1 MIRTCPK
8 IKHKKIIRSVKSVA
22 KAYLRTLSM
31 RMKLLLSAFLF
42 GLSCLTLVAQ
52 STPVDTGGVEQIYI
66 DNSRFLDAFQNDP
79 RGSVQR
85 LIGEV
90 ELSQDSIFMYC
101 DSAELID
108 EQELYAFDNVII
120 QQGDSIAAF
129 SDRLTYSAIE
139 QIARLRGDVVLQNG
153 QLELYTEALDY
164 DLTTKVAVYNTPG
177 RVTNGETELSSLRG
191 RYYANENLVEF
202 RDSVVVIDER
212 FEMRADSLQYNTTE
226 EVVYFIGPT
235 VIRSDSN
242 QIYCEDGFYNIQTQ
256 TAEFRQNAQF
266 IRGEQLAAADT
277 IAYQGGDEE
286 IYDLIGQAYFRE
298 GDVRLARGDRIRYN
312 KTTEEYELEGN
323 GLVIDG
329 ERTVRGEF
337 IQYEVATGAYNV
349 SGGRST
355 IIDGNNIL
363 EANEVSFDNTTGLG
377 LAEGKVIWQDT
388 SANITIESARAEY
401 DQASGYLKA
410 IGGHEGRNDR
420 PVLLTEMDGDTLWMV
435 ADTLLSFRQAVNPE
449 VEDPITEHPLRDS
462 IAQDSLFQDSL
473 LVQEMPVEDSLMVQ
487 QDTLFEDSLLVQDTL
502 IQDSLLSDTVAI
514 DSLLTTP
521 VALPQSTEPD
531 SVQIVMAYN
540 DVRMY
545 KSDMQAVADSLFYN
559 TTDSVLTLF
568 DEPIL
573 WQDTSQL
580 LADTIDIYLR
590 NQTLDRVHLK
600 RNGLVITSTDLL
612 FFNQIKGK
620 DIYAYFDSTELVRTD
635 VDGNAEAIYYALD
648 EEQAYIGVNQTAC
661 SRMVLYFRDAA
672 IRRIRFLTAPS
683 GDFGP
688 IIGGPATQPKLENFR
703 WEEVQ
708 PLRPKSYADLFIPR

>member
-1 MIRTCPK
+1 
-8 IKHKKIIRSVKSVA
+8 
-22 KAYLRTLSM
+22 M
-31 RMKLLLSAFLF
+31 RMKLLLGAFLI
-42 GLSCLTLVAQ
+42 GLHGLMLSAQ
-52 STPVDTGGVEQIYI
+52 TTPIDTGGVEQIFI
-66 DNSRFLDAFQNDP
+66 DNARFLDAYQNDP
-79 RGSVQR
+79 RGAVQR

-108 EQELYAFDNVII
+108 EQELFAFDNVII

-129 SDRLTYSAIE
+129 SDRLTYSAVE

-164 DLTTKVAVYNTPG
+164 NLATKVAVYNTPG

-191 RYYANENLVEF
+191 RYFANENLVIF
-202 RDSVVVIDER
+202 QDSVVVIDER
-212 FEMRADSLQYNTTE
+212 FEMRADSLHYNTTAE
-226 EVVYFIGPT
+226 IVYFVGPT
-235 VIRSDSN
+235 VIRSDSS
-242 QIYCEDGFYNIQTQ
+242 QIYCEDGFYNVQTQ

-277 IAYQGGDEE
+277 IAFQGGEEE
-286 IYDLIGQAYFRE
+286 IYDLLGQAYFRE
-298 GDVRLARGDRIRYN
+298 GDQRLARGDRIRYN
-312 KTTEEYELEGN
+312 KTKDEYELEGN

-329 ERTVRGEF
+329 ERTVRGE
-337 IQYEVATGAYNV
+337 IIHYEVASGAYSV

-355 IIDGNNIL
+355 IVDGNNIL
-363 EANEVSFDNTTGLG
+363 EANEVNFDNATGLG
-377 LAEGKVIWQDT
+377 LAEGAVIWRDT
-388 SANITIESARAEY
+388 SANLTIESARAEY
-401 DQASGYLKA
+401 DQTTGYLKA

-435 ADTLLSFRQAVNPE
+435 ADTLLSFRQPVAPATVASTDTAL
-449 VEDPITEHPLRDS
+449 VIDS
-462 IAQDSLFQDSL
+462 LDQDTVLQDSL
-473 LVQEMPVEDSLMVQ
+473 Q
-487 QDTLFEDSLLVQDTL
+487 QDTLLELDSLSEDSFQLDTL
-502 IQDSLLSDTVAI
+502 LELDTLSQDSLGLDTTAT
-514 DSLLTTP
+514 DSLQFAP
-521 VALPQSTEPD
+521 VEPVQAD
-531 SVQIVMAYN
+531 SIQIVMAYN

-545 KSDMQAVADSLFYN
+545 KSDMQAVADSLFFN
-559 TTDSVLTLF
+559 TTDSILTLF
-568 DEPIL
+568 DDPIL

-590 NQTLDRVHLK
+590 DQSLDKVHLK
-600 RNGLVITSTDLL
+600 RNGLVITSSDLL

-620 DIYAYFDSTELVRTD
+620 DIFAYFDSTELVRTD

-688 IIGGPATQPKLENFR
+688 IVGGPATQPKLDNFR

-708 PLRPKSYADLFIPR
+708 PLRPKSYADLFVPR